1 MPKDKVAFPA
11 SLSGF
16 SNFEPNHQAL
26 RNPSSLMEVFLM
38 KTLFRGNIEPVLLSL
53 SLSLSLSLFL
63 SLSLTH
69 THTQTDTTLTHNN
82 SNNRDRRKL

>member
-53 SLSLSLSLFL
+53 SLSLFL

-69 THTQTDTTLTHNN
+69 THTHTDTPHSHTIIVTTETGGNFE
-82 SNNRDRRKL
+82 R

>member
-1 MPKDKVAFPA
+1 MPKDKVAFRA

-16 SNFEPNHQAL
+16 SNSKPNHQVL
-26 RNPSSLMEVFLM
+26 RNPSSLTEVFLM
-38 KTLFRGNIEPVLLSL
+38 KTLFRGNIEPVL
-53 SLSLSLSLFL
+53 

-69 THTQTDTTLTHNN
+69 THTHRHTTVTHNN

>member
-38 KTLFRGNIEPVLLSL
+38 KTLFRGNIEPVLSL
-53 SLSLSLSLFL
+53 SLSLSLSH
-63 SLSLTH
+63 TH
-69 THTQTDTTLTHNN
+69 THTYRHHTHTQ
-82 SNNRDRRKL
+82 